1 MARRFLDD
9 IRADLLTLL
18 PDNVVGEI
26 SPADVRG
33 ILRDI
38 IDSTVQDEAAM
49 TSPPSVPLNLTPV
62 PTEYPAIFDASI
74 GGLPGFLTPNPT
86 TGRFELSPTP
96 GFSYQVEFF
105 IQAEGQQNAEVNIN
119 IMQNGVPVGESYE
132 IVCRGPGRGVSTSA
146 RWIELSGLANMT
158 YGIGISSPTSASISV
173 TNAFG
178 LAVIVPTNSP

>member
-38 IDSTVQDEAAM
+38 IDSTVQDEAAL
-49 TSPPSVPLNLTPV
+49 TSPPSTVLNLTPT
-62 PTEYPAIFDASI
+62 PTEYPQIFDAVI
-74 GGLPGFLTPNPT
+74 GGLPGFLVANAV

-96 GFSYQVEFF
+96 GFSYTFRYYL
-105 IQAEGQQNAEVNIN
+105 QAEGPQNAELNFNITRG
-119 IMQNGVPVGESYE
+119 GVVVGETYE
-132 IVCRGPGRGVSTSA
+132 IITRGPGRGTA
-146 RWIELSGLANMT
+146 AAAAWYEISGVANGT
-158 YGIGISSPTSASISV
+158 FGVALSSPGSDTFTI
-173 TNAFG
+173 TNAF
-178 LAVIVPTNSP
+178 AIASIVPTNNP